1 MNNPAGVKPEPPYV
15 EIMPE
20 PPDHDPRRTPAAAG
34 GTRPETTVSVGGMTC
49 AACVRRVEKALQS
62 LPGVEEAAVNLAT
75 GRATLRHRPD
85 WAGLDEVG
93 KAITATGYDYLGVPE
108 EFRVDPIA
116 AVREEEIRDLRRR
129 FAVGMTLSVVIFFGS
144 MQHWFPFLA
153 TLPRTPLLIAM
164 FILTTPVV
172 FWVGSRFFTGAVKAA
187 RQGTTDMNTLVA
199 VGAFSAYAYSALATF
214 APTLFTAA
222 CVVPHVYYDGAAFI
236 VTLIILGR
244 LLEAGAKGKTSAAI
258 QRLMELRPKTARVI
272 RNGEERDIPIEGII
286 RGDLLLVRPGEKIP
300 TDGVIV
306 SGSSAVDE
314 AMLTGES
321 MPVPKEPGHAVY
333 AATIN
338 KSGAFTFTATK
349 IGAETAL
356 ARIIGLVEQAQGA
369 KAPIQRLAD
378 RVAAVFVPVVFA
390 IGIAA
395 FVVWYFFVPDG
406 SFSRAL
412 LNFVSVLV
420 IACPCALG
428 LATPTAVMVGTG
440 LGAERGILIKGGEA
454 LEKAC
459 RLTMVVFDKTGT
471 LTRGEPQITDILAG
485 PGVSENELLRIALAI
500 EAASEHPLGVA
511 IVREGRLRG
520 LSAEAVEEFEAA
532 AGLGARGRVAGQPCL
547 VGNRRYLESA
557 GFAVRNW
564 GKQEEH
570 LTGTGKTGVYI
581 ARGKDIIG
589 LIGLSDVPRDTAGEA
604 VATLKDMGLKIAM
617 ITGDNTRTARAVGEA
632 LRIDTVLAEVLPEDK
647 AAEIYRLQKNGEVVA
662 MVGDGINDAP
672 ALAAADIGI
681 AIGAGAD
688 VAMEAGDMTLMREDL
703 RTVPA
708 AIRLSHQT
716 MRVIRQNLFWA
727 FIYNIIG
734 IPIAA
739 GVLYPFGGILLNPE
753 FAAAAMALSSV
764 SVVSNSLRL
773 RRVVRKGNGI

>member
-1 MNNPAGVKPEPPYV
+1 M
-15 EIMPE
+15 
-20 PPDHDPRRTPAAAG
+20 
-34 GTRPETTVSVGGMTC
+34 GGMTC

-62 LPGVEEAAVNLAT
+62 LSGVEEAAVNLAT

-93 KAITATGYDYLGVPE
+93 KTITATGYDYLGPPE
-108 EFRVDPIA
+108 EFLVDPIA
-116 AVREEEIRDLRRR
+116 AARTEEIRDLRRR
-129 FAVGMTLSVVIFFGS
+129 FAVGMILSVVIFFGS

-153 TLPRTPLLIAM
+153 ALPRTSLLIAT

-172 FWVGSRFFTGAVKAA
+172 FWVGSRFFVGALKAA

-214 APTLFTAA
+214 VPTLFAA
-222 CVVPHVYYDGAAFI
+222 AGVAPHVYYDGAALI

-272 RNGEERDIPIEGII
+272 RNGEERDIPIAGIV
-286 RGDLLLVRPGEKIP
+286 RGDLLLVRPGERIP

-321 MPVPKEPGHAVY
+321 MPVLKEPGHAVY

-338 KSGAFTFTATK
+338 KSGAFAFTATR

-356 ARIIGLVEQAQGA
+356 ARIIALVEQAQGA

-378 RVAAVFVPVVFA
+378 RVAAVFVPAVFA
-390 IGIAA
+390 VGIVT
-395 FVVWYFFVPDG
+395 FVVWWLFVPDG

-471 LTRGEPQITDILAG
+471 LTRGEPRVTDILTG
-485 PGVSENELLRIALAI
+485 PGVAEDDLLRTALAV
-500 EAASEHPLGVA
+500 ETVSEHPLGVA
-511 IVREGRLRG
+511 IVREGRRRG
-520 LSAEAVEEFEAA
+520 LSAEAAEEFESA
-532 AGLGARGRVAGQPCL
+532 AGLGARGRVAGQSCFL
-547 VGNRRYLESA
+547 GNRRYLESA
-557 GFAVRNW
+557 GIAVRNW
-564 GKQEEH
+564 EKQEEE
-570 LTGTGKTGVYI
+570 LAEAGKTGVYI
-581 ARGKDIIG
+581 ARGKDVIG
-589 LIGLSDVPRDTAGEA
+589 LFGLSDTPRDTAGEA
-604 VATLKDMGLKIAM
+604 VAILKGMGLKVALIS
-617 ITGDNTRTARAVGEA
+617 GDNARTARAVGTA

-647 AAEIYRLQKNGEVVA
+647 AAEIGRLQKNGEVVA
-662 MVGDGINDAP
+662 MVGDGVNDAP

-681 AIGAGAD
+681 AIGGGAD
-688 VAMEAGDMTLMREDL
+688 VAMEASDMAIMREDL
-703 RTVPA
+703 RAVPA

-727 FIYNIIG
+727 FLYNVIG

-739 GVLYPFGGILLNPE
+739 GALYPFGGILLNPE

-773 RRVVRKGNGI
+773 RRTARKGNGI